1 MKSRHV
7 ITSLITAV
15 AGFSMAMS
23 FAEEPTAN
31 AAKGTAATSEPA
43 PTDRDGKPICGWNLM
58 NDSERGGYKNI
69 MHQTKAIEDRDS
81 IRVDHCAKMKARAKE
96 RGVSG
101 E

>member
-1 MKSRHV
+1 MKARHV
-7 ITSLITAV
+7 ITCLVTAV

-23 FAEEPTAN
+23 FAEEPNAN
-31 AAKGTAATSEPA
+31 AAKNTAAMSEPA

-69 MHQTKAIEDRDS
+69 LHQTKTLEDRDA
-81 IRVDHCAKMKARAKE
+81 IRADHCARMKARAKE
-96 RGVSG
+96 KGI